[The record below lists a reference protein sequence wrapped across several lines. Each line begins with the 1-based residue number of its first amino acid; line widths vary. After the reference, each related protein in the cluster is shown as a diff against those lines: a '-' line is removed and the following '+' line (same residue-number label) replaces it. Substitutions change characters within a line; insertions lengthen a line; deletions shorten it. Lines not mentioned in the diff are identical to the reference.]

1 MLDGKSIV
9 FAAGIALAAMALAT
23 GASFCSAA
31 DARDARPYQ
40 TAVAGRQPYL
50 VVQTDAHKPVTYH
63 FAVTNTTDK
72 PQTVESVRSS
82 CACLKVLVGSRVP
95 RDRDG
100 RAVSTKPPTTAASS
114 RPPYQAIPPGGVLP
128 FEVEFNPAGME
139 GRVEKRVWVTLA
151 PIGGSPGTARP
162 TRIVTFD
169 IAADVRLRLGF
180 KPMDAAFGVI
190 KRSDTG
196 REIVAK
202 LSGYVANGVTLGE
215 PFIKRRDAEAQRN
228 AELLSLRGDSE
239 ARSLR
244 EKSPCLQNSKTPS
257 SESTQSS
264 SLRLCASALKNQS
277 AVFEVR
283 LGADGKS
290 IVAKFRDR
298 NVLPGIY
305 SETWTIPTSDK
316 EIPEITF
323 AVSARVADAVS
334 VTPQV
339 ITVGW
344 DEPVCSRMVM
354 IRTVG
359 SRVPRDRSMRIL
371 SAETKPRKW
380 GDVKITPR
388 PLNGW
393 RIDIENIDPREVRQF
408 SKRPFL
414 EVKTNLPGME
424 SFEIPLRV
432 MQNGGTE

>member
-1 MLDGKSIV
+1 MNMMSRALLAV
-9 FAAGIALAAMALAT
+9 ALAAVANAQAARSTAHSRT
-23 GASFCSAA
+23 GC
-31 DARDARPYQ
+31 
-40 TAVAGRQPYL
+40 QP
-50 VVQTDAHKPVTYH
+50 VQVTQTDAHKPVTYH

-72 PQTVESVRSS
+72 PQTVESVRTS
-82 CACLKVLVGSRVP
+82 CACLKVNMGGSRSVATVNG
-95 RDRDG
+95 RDARSPSADATE
-100 RAVSTKPPTTAASS
+100 RV
-114 RPPYQAIPPGGVLP
+114 PPGGVLP

-139 GRVEKRVWVTLA
+139 GHVEKRVWVTLA

-305 SETWTIPTSDK
+305 SETWTIPTSDT
-316 EIPEITF
+316 EIPEIKF
-323 AVSARVADAVS
+323 VVSARVADAVS

-354 IRTVG
+354 VRG
-359 SRVPRDRSMRIL
+359 DSSRKERKERKEVFSVL
-371 SAETKPRKW
+371 SADTKPRKW
-380 GDVKITPR
+380 GDVKITQR

-414 EVKTNLPGME
+414 EVKTNLSGME

-432 MQNGGTE
+432 MENEGTK

>member
-1 MLDGKSIV
+1 MGRVTAML
-9 FAAGIALAAMALAT
+9 
-23 GASFCSAA
+23 
-31 DARDARPYQ
+31 
-40 TAVAGRQPYL
+40 VAGL
-50 VVQTDAHKPVTYH
+50 GLCMSAVGAVVDAHKPVTYH
-63 FAVTNTTDK
+63 FAVTNTMDK
-72 PQTVESVRSS
+72 LQTIESVRTS

-100 RAVSTKPPTTAASS
+100 RAVSPLTAVDATV
-114 RPPYQAIPPGGVLP
+114 RVPPGGVIP

-139 GRVEKRVWVTLA
+139 GHVEKRVWVTLT
-151 PIGGSPGTARP
+151 PSKK
-162 TRIVTFD
+162 IVTFD
-169 IAADVRLRLGF
+169 IAADVRQRLGF

-190 KRSDTG
+190 RRSDTG

-202 LSGYVANGVTLGE
+202 LSGYAMDGVALGT
-215 PFIKRRDAEAQRN
+215 PFISRGDAEARRN
-228 AELLSLRGDSE
+228 DLAANNAMADNENKTGLTRLE
-239 ARSLR
+239 
-244 EKSPCLQNSKTPS
+244 ESKNPDNPVNPVKET
-257 SESTQSS
+257 
-264 SLRLCASALKNQS
+264 LCASASLREDKRT
-277 AVFEVR
+277 VFDVR
-283 LGADGKS
+283 LAPDGKG
-290 IVAKFRDR
+290 IIAKFRER

-305 SETWTIPTSDK
+305 SEVWTISTSDK

-354 IRTVG
+354 VRNMVG
-359 SRVPRDRSMRIL
+359 SRVPRGRNGRAVSPLTAADATGRIPMRIL

-388 PLNGW
+388 PMNGW

-414 EVKTNLPGME
+414 EVKTNLPEME
-424 SFEIPLRV
+424 SFAIPLRV
-432 MQNGGTE
+432 VNDGGAK

>member
-1 MLDGKSIV
+1 MRMKGIV
-9 FAAGIALAAMALAT
+9 IVAGMVLG

-40 TAVAGRQPYL
+40 TAVAGRPPYR
-50 VVQTDAHKPVTYH
+50 VVQIDAHRPITYH

-72 PQTVESVRSS
+72 PQTVESVRTS

-100 RAVSTKPPTTAASS
+100 RAVSPLTVADATE
-114 RPPYQAIPPGGVLP
+114 RVPPGGVLP
-128 FEVEFNPAGME
+128 FDVELNPAGME
-139 GRVEKRVWVTLA
+139 GHIEKRVWVTLA

-169 IAADVRLRLGF
+169 VAADVRLRLGF

-202 LSGYVANGVTLGE
+202 LSGYVAEDVTLG
-215 PFIKRRDAEAQRN
+215 PPRILTGKNSDSGN
-228 AELLSLRGDSE
+228 PDNPVNLVNPVKKSLCVS
-239 ARSLR
+239 AR
-244 EKSPCLQNSKTPS
+244 EKDT
-257 SESTQSS
+257 
-264 SLRLCASALKNQS
+264 
-277 AVFEVR
+277 VFDVR
-283 LGADGKS
+283 LAPDGKS
-290 IVAKFRDR
+290 IVAKFLDR
-298 NVLPGIY
+298 NVLPGVY
-305 SETWTIPTSDK
+305 SETWTIPTSDG
-316 EIPEITF
+316 EIPEIKF

-354 IRTVG
+354 VRTVG
-359 SRVPRDRSMRIL
+359 SRIQRDRDGRAVSPLTAADATERVPPMHIL

-380 GDVKITPR
+380 GDVKITQR
-388 PLNGW
+388 PMNGW

-432 MQNGGTE
+432 VNDGGTNEK

>member
-1 MLDGKSIV
+1 MADWKSMAILAV
-9 FAAGIALAAMALAT
+9 VALAGMNALAARSTAARS
-23 GASFCSAA
+23 ASA
-31 DARDARPYQ
+31 PYQ
-40 TAVAGRQPYL
+40 A
-50 VVQTDAHKPVTYH
+50 VQTDAHRPVTYH

-72 PQTVESVRSS
+72 PQTIESVRTS
-82 CACLKVLVGSRVP
+82 CACLKVKAATSAAL
-95 RDRDG
+95 
-100 RAVSTKPPTTAASS
+100 PP
-114 RPPYQAIPPGGVLP
+114 QGVLP
-128 FEVEFNPAGME
+128 LEVEFNPAGME
-139 GRVEKRVWVTLA
+139 GHVEKRVWATLA
-151 PIGGSPGTARP
+151 PSKKIE
-162 TRIVTFD
+162 TFD

-202 LSGYVANGVTLGE
+202 LSGYAADGVVLGE
-215 PFIKRRDAEAQRN
+215 PFVSRGDAEARRDDLATKN
-228 AELLSLRGDSE
+228 TKDTKRENTTGPANPKNPDNPVKETFRFSASP
-239 ARSLR
+239 R
-244 EKSPCLQNSKTPS
+244 EKNDTM
-257 SESTQSS
+257 
-264 SLRLCASALKNQS
+264 
-277 AVFEVR
+277 FDVR
-283 LGADGKS
+283 LAPDGKG
-290 IVAKFRDR
+290 IIAKFRER

-305 SETWTIPTSDK
+305 SEVWTIPTSDK

-344 DEPVCSRMVM
+344 DESVCSRMVM
-354 IRTVG
+354 VRPANYGNPVKPVNGTL
-359 SRVPRDRSMRIL
+359 RVSASPRENFTIL

-388 PLNGW
+388 PMNGW

-414 EVKTNLPGME
+414 EVKTNLPEME

-432 MQNGGTE
+432 VNDGGVK

>member
-9 FAAGIALAAMALAT
+9 FAAGIALAAMALAGANAQAARSTTPSRT
-23 GASFCSAA
+23 GC
-31 DARDARPYQ
+31 
-40 TAVAGRQPYL
+40 QP
-50 VVQTDAHKPVTYH
+50 VQVTQTDAHKPVTYH

-82 CACLKVLVGSRVP
+82 CACLKVQMGGSRPVAT
-95 RDRDG
+95 DG
-100 RAVSTKPPTTAASS
+100 RAVSPLTAADATE
-114 RPPYQAIPPGGVLP
+114 RIPTGGVLP
-128 FEVEFNPAGME
+128 FDVELNPAGME

-169 IAADVRLRLGF
+169 ITADVRLRLGF

-196 REIVAK
+196 REIMAK
-202 LSGYVANGVTLGE
+202 LAGYAADGVTLGT
-215 PFIKRRDAEAQRN
+215 PYTGRMGVSPVQIGDVNGQDAR
-228 AELLSLRGDSE
+228 
-239 ARSLR
+239 
-244 EKSPCLQNSKTPS
+244 CPS
-257 SESTQSS
+257 
-264 SLRLCASALKNQS
+264 
-277 AVFEVR
+277 VFDVR
-283 LGADGKS
+283 LASDGKS
-290 IVAKFRDR
+290 IIAKFRER

-305 SETWTIPTSDK
+305 AETWTIPTSDV
-316 EIPEITF
+316 EIPEISF
-323 AVSARVADAVS
+323 PVSARVADAVS

-344 DEPVCSRMVM
+344 DEPMCSRMVM
-354 IRTVG
+354 VR
-359 SRVPRDRSMRIL
+359 RVNGQDARCPSIL

-388 PLNGW
+388 PKGGW

-424 SFEIPLRV
+424 TFEVPLRV
-432 MQNGGTE
+432 VDDGGTR